1 MYENPIEAIAQVVE
15 LRDERLCYV
24 TLPNGKR
31 ILAHLAKD
39 FSADLTQVN
48 LGSKVR
54 LEMTTFDFEKG
65 RIVEITPTAERPL

>member
-1 MYENPIEAIAQVVE
+1 MYENPIEAIADLVE
-15 LRDERLCYV
+15 HRDERLCYV

-39 FSADLTQVN
+39 FSLDLTQVP
-48 LGSKVR
+48 LGSKLR

-65 RIVEITPTAERPL
+65 RIVEVIS